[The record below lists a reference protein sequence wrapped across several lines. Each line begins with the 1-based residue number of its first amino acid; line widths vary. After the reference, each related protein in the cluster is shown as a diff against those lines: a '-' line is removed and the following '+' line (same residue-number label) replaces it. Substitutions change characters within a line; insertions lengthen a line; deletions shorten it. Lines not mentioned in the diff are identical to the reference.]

1 MNDEEIKKIVN
12 DTYDDSKEDSIWS
25 MVRDFYSRKML
36 STTILVWVWAIIFF
50 AGAAYCSIKFFKT
63 NQTKYHIMY
72 AALFVCFV
80 HGIGLMKI
88 FAWEMIHRNSIK
100 REIKKLK
107 KL

>member
-1 MNDEEIKKIVN
+1 
-12 DTYDDSKEDSIWS
+12 
-25 MVRDFYSRKML
+25 ML

-50 AGAAYCSIKFFKT
+50 AGAAYCTFKFFQT
-63 NQTKYHIMY
+63 DETKYHIMY
-72 AALFVCFV
+72 AALFVCFI